1 MSNQQE
7 LLALSLICPSKAE
20 EYLAAWQADAIAVK
34 ENDIFPFSGRP
45 AKHEQTPSS
54 VSSPEGPTP
63 PQNPTYS
70 SRHGRSLSHPLASL
84 LGQGTNFDNRYRNG
98 STSINTGAQNDDSVH
113 YPQADTNGGGQPDI
127 PRNASTPVFQGV
139 ELTSGKCATC
149 SSSIKWPKRL
159 TIFRCTICLMVNDLR
174 PLEKRRPD
182 GLHPLQSGSRTLSIP
197 ATIESLHL
205 AVVDG
210 ISLSTT
216 NQILSHCLR
225 TYMHSFILSEEDN
238 GITQLENGN
247 AGPCAHETR
256 AAHTDKVI
264 IDPGDCGTGSLQFD
278 DMCDTFDR
286 GYGRIYVYEHAPCLQ
301 SSWPT
306 RTSQAQTGKGVST
319 HVMSPP
325 AGHALAVAEESI
337 KQKLGHSPR
346 TGQDHVKINS
356 DNIFRPMENYI
367 VQSFHDCDLLNQSFC
382 LSKPPPPLR
391 TVSEGTITLS
401 DQKSQASDLYKRKEA
416 IFEIDGKTLL
426 LGDVAENGAWWL
438 GKHGTDPTKSTN
450 VVDAAINMKE
460 SGSNAKPPRTDW
472 IQLQEWYNAILNAGQ
487 NYSTYIQDYCN
498 NSGVEKLWTAEDL
511 TKIQSDINKSC
522 THLRRNLLKATES
535 LLRRPGRPLRTPG
548 DCRFLLLCLAN
559 PLLYL
564 ARTHHDN
571 DLEGYSGWDIHGKH
585 IESRGTIHKAQ
596 PSPVGRSNTRS
607 HTGIVKRILG
617 LMANLSPESHRQ
629 LISWLARYPDE
640 DFRKLVD
647 LVGGFVTHRLIRQ
660 RRKLR
665 NSNSKDPAA
674 VLVPEISRPGSG
686 SPSQLHAALRAE
698 PSSTRPEKFDGK
710 VVYSDDWQVKAAAKV
725 MSLLF
730 LANSSSSTRR
740 QGPTTTSA
748 VPETEQSTPRPER
761 VVGHVRP
768 LGFSAM
774 SRASL
779 KRARKHG
786 QLLPTS
792 AFYNS
797 LLDYC
802 DLVADF
808 EAWEN
813 RRASFS
819 FCQYPMFLSLWAKI
833 RILEHDARRQME
845 TRARQAFFNS
855 IMRRSAV
862 SQYLLLKVRRECLV
876 DDSLRAVSEIV
887 GSGQEEIKKSLRIAF
902 QGEEGV
908 DAGGLRKEWF
918 LLLVREVFDPEHG
931 MFVYDEDSRYCYFN
945 PHTYETSD
953 QYFLV
958 GVVLGLA
965 IYNSTIL
972 DVALPPFA
980 FRKLLASAP
989 KYTGPSISLSRPSAT
1004 HTLSDLAEFR
1014 PALASGLQKLL
1025 DYDGDVEDTFCRD
1038 FIIEN
1043 DRYGQPVQ
1051 VPLCPDGEGRAV
1063 TNNNRGEF
1071 VELYVRYLL
1080 DTSVS
1085 RQFEPF
1091 KRGFFSVCGGNALSL
1106 FRPEEIE
1113 LLIRGSDE
1121 GLDVATLQAVAIYDG
1136 WKETDRPEDGAV
1148 IAWFWEIFA
1157 EATVRE
1163 QRALLSF
1170 ITGSDRLPA
1179 MGATSLIIKHETGMS
1194 RLALSDAD
1202 KMARDWFVHETKSLG
1217 CDVTVDKMG
1226 NIFAFRRGRKQGFPP
1241 TCAGSHLDTQ
1251 PTGGRYDGIL
1261 GVCAGLEM
1269 LKVLHEQK
1277 IETYFPVGV
1286 INWTNEEGAR
1296 FPISMVGSGVWA
1308 GEIPL
1313 EKAHDLKEVGGDR
1326 RTLKEELERIGYLG
1340 KNEAAYQAIP
1350 LGGPR
1355 LQAGKKRIGIVHGVQ
1370 AYRWHTITVKGQDC
1384 NRSDALLTAAKLILH
1399 SHRMAVKYDALASTG
1414 IIRASPG
1421 STNTVP
1427 GRVQFSLD
1435 IRAAKDEVLMDL
1447 EKHLKS
1453 DFDEINHGNPLNGLN
1468 NGLEVIGRPCTINW
1482 ALESPSRATK
1492 FDSNC
1497 IDCVR
1502 QSAEDL
1508 LGPPCS
1514 DSVQEMNSGAGMVTP

>member
-1 MSNQQE
+1 MSNHQE

-20 EYLAAWQADAIAVK
+20 KYLAAWQADAIAVK
-34 ENDIFPFSGRP
+34 ESDTYCHSVVPDHSRP

-63 PQNPTYS
+63 PQNPIYS
-70 SRHGRSLSHPLASL
+70 SRHGRSLSHPLTLL

-149 SSSIKWPKRL
+149 SSLIKWPKRL

-182 GLHPLQSGSRTLSIP
+182 GLHPLQSGSLN
-197 ATIESLHL
+197 
-205 AVVDG
+205 G

-225 TYMHSFILSEEDN
+225 TYMHSFIVSEEDN
-238 GITQLENGN
+238 GTTHLENGN
-247 AGPCAHETR
+247 AGPCANETR

-278 DMCDTFDR
+278 EGCDTFD
-286 GYGRIYVYEHAPCLQ
+286 Y
-301 SSWPT
+301 
-306 RTSQAQTGKGVST
+306 
-319 HVMSPP
+319 
-325 AGHALAVAEESI
+325 
-337 KQKLGHSPR
+337 
-346 TGQDHVKINS
+346 
-356 DNIFRPMENYI
+356 
-367 VQSFHDCDLLNQSFC
+367 
-382 LSKPPPPLR
+382 
-391 TVSEGTITLS
+391 
-401 DQKSQASDLYKRKEA
+401 QKSQASDLYKRKEA

-426 LGDVAENGAWWL
+426 LGDVAENG
-438 GKHGTDPTKSTN
+438 
-450 VVDAAINMKE
+450 AAINMKE

-522 THLRRNLLKATES
+522 THLHRTLLKATES

-571 DLEGYSGWDIHGKH
+571 DLEGNSGRDIHGKH

-596 PSPVGRSNTRS
+596 PSPVRRSNTRS
-607 HTGIVKRILG
+607 HTGIVKRIFG

-660 RRKLR
+660 RRKLT
-665 NSNSKDPAA
+665 NSNSKGPAA
-674 VLVPEISRPGSG
+674 VLVPEISGPGSG

-748 VPETEQSTPRPER
+748 VPETEQSTPRPEC
-761 VVGHVRP
+761 VLGHVRP
-768 LGFSAM
+768 FGFSAM

-779 KRARKHG
+779 ERVRKHG

-845 TRARQAFFNS
+845 IRARQAFFNS

-908 DAGGLRKEWF
+908 DAGG
-918 LLLVREVFDPEHG
+918 
-931 MFVYDEDSRYCYFN
+931 
-945 PHTYETSD
+945 
-953 QYFLV
+953 
-958 GVVLGLA
+958 
-965 IYNSTIL
+965 
-972 DVALPPFA
+972 
-980 FRKLLASAP
+980 
-989 KYTGPSISLSRPSAT
+989 
-1004 HTLSDLAEFR
+1004 
-1014 PALASGLQKLL
+1014 
-1025 DYDGDVEDTFCRD
+1025 
-1038 FIIEN
+1038 
-1043 DRYGQPVQ
+1043 
-1051 VPLCPDGEGRAV
+1051 
-1063 TNNNRGEF
+1063 
-1071 VELYVRYLL
+1071 
-1080 DTSVS
+1080 
-1085 RQFEPF
+1085 
-1091 KRGFFSVCGGNALSL
+1091 
-1106 FRPEEIE
+1106 
-1113 LLIRGSDE
+1113 
-1121 GLDVATLQAVAIYDG
+1121 
-1136 WKETDRPEDGAV
+1136 
-1148 IAWFWEIFA
+1148 
-1157 EATVRE
+1157 
-1163 QRALLSF
+1163 
-1170 ITGSDRLPA
+1170 
-1179 MGATSLIIKHETGMS
+1179 
-1194 RLALSDAD
+1194 
-1202 KMARDWFVHETKSLG
+1202 
-1217 CDVTVDKMG
+1217 
-1226 NIFAFRRGRKQGFPP
+1226 
-1241 TCAGSHLDTQ
+1241 
-1251 PTGGRYDGIL
+1251 
-1261 GVCAGLEM
+1261 
-1269 LKVLHEQK
+1269 
-1277 IETYFPVGV
+1277 
-1286 INWTNEEGAR
+1286 
-1296 FPISMVGSGVWA
+1296 
-1308 GEIPL
+1308 
-1313 EKAHDLKEVGGDR
+1313 
-1326 RTLKEELERIGYLG
+1326 
-1340 KNEAAYQAIP
+1340 
-1350 LGGPR
+1350 
-1355 LQAGKKRIGIVHGVQ
+1355 
-1370 AYRWHTITVKGQDC
+1370 
-1384 NRSDALLTAAKLILH
+1384 
-1399 SHRMAVKYDALASTG
+1399 
-1414 IIRASPG
+1414 
-1421 STNTVP
+1421 
-1427 GRVQFSLD
+1427 
-1435 IRAAKDEVLMDL
+1435 
-1447 EKHLKS
+1447 
-1453 DFDEINHGNPLNGLN
+1453 
-1468 NGLEVIGRPCTINW
+1468 
-1482 ALESPSRATK
+1482 
-1492 FDSNC
+1492 
-1497 IDCVR
+1497 
-1502 QSAEDL
+1502 
-1508 LGPPCS
+1508 
-1514 DSVQEMNSGAGMVTP
+1514 